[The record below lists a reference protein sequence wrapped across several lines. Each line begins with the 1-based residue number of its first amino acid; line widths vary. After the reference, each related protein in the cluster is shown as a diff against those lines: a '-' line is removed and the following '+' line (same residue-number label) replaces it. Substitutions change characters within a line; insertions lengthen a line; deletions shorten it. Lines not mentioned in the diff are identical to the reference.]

1 MYIISTT
8 VIIMVESK
16 EEVKALLREM
26 MEDFDGKYQT
36 DEIYKEDMKE
46 VGILKVQYEICGFL
60 GYQIFEIDNY
70 SYKLGEKINEP
81 DITLIIENS
90 DLAAR
95 FLRSEHFDTTFG
107 KFHKGTLEILHTA
120 GWEIN
125 ETETGKSRDRISV
138 PFLKVQLNK
147 KKRLNPLT
155 FAKLP
160 IFRDFR
166 KKSEDAEKDYGF
178 YIPINKSLGSFETQI
193 LPEKIFKHFIDK
205 ASHIVIRTCG
215 CRLTLDC
222 KDHDKSLGCMYMGDD
237 TLKMVIPEEK
247 GRFVSKEEALE
258 RVRLAI
264 DDGLIPL
271 IGRMVGETESYGIE
285 DTGHFLSCCFCCS
298 CCCING
304 KMATYGAS
312 LPSNTLQ
319 KMENITV
326 QVNEDLCVGCGECMK
341 VCVFK
346 GRNIVGGKAVISQ
359 RCLGCGRCERACPNG
374 ATSIEI
380 NDMDRIY
387 ELIGKIESLVDVQ
400 NQDAKV

>member
-1 MYIISTT
+1 
-8 VIIMVESK
+8 MVESK

-26 MEDFDGKYQT
+26 LEDFDGKYQNDT
-36 DEIYKEDMKE
+36 KYREDMKE
-46 VGILKVQYEICGFL
+46 VGILKVQYEICGFSA
-60 GYQIFEIDNY
+60 YQIFEVDNY
-70 SYKLGEKINEP
+70 SYKFGEKLNDEP
-81 DITLIIENS
+81 DITLIIENR

-95 FLRSEHFDTTFG
+95 FLRSEHIDTTFG
-107 KFHKGTLEILHTA
+107 KFQHGTLEILHTA

-147 KKRLNPLT
+147 KKRHNPLI

-160 IFRDFR
+160 IFRVSR
-166 KKSEDAEKDYGF
+166 KESEKEGENYGS
-178 YIPINKSLGSFETQI
+178 YIPVNKSLGTFENQI
-193 LPEKIFKHFIDK
+193 LPEKVFKYFIDK

-215 CRLTLDC
+215 CRLALDC

-247 GRFVSKEEALE
+247 GRFVTKEEALE

-271 IGRMVGETESYGIE
+271 IGRAMGETESYGIE

-298 CCCING
+298 CCCANG
-304 KMATYGAS
+304 KMATYG
-312 LPSNTLQ
+312 PSTPS
-319 KMENITV
+319 KIYHRMEGIN
-326 QVNEDLCVGCGECMK
+326 VNVDKEICKGCGECVK
-341 VCVFK
+341 VCVFR
-346 GRNIVGGKAVISQ
+346 GREIIEGKAVVDQ
-359 RCLGCGRCERACPNG
+359 ERCLGCGRCETTCPEH

-387 ELIGKIESLVDVQ
+387 KLIGKIESLVDVQ
-400 NQDAKV
+400 KQDVKV